1 MEQPR
6 AGIQKLYR
14 TLYASFDAVGLK
26 VGARQTV
33 LHPQGAWLLER
44 VKQRSAEPPTRT
56 TSFTSTEPS
65 LRKSDY

>member
-26 VGARQTV
+26 VGAQQTV

-56 TSFTSTEPS
+56 TSFTSTRTES
-65 LRKSDY
+65 KEE